1 MEQDVCALPLTQGQL
16 DIWLAQ
22 ETGHSGIEWQL
33 AYFVKIEG
41 PVKPDLLE
49 QAIRQA
55 IQEAEPTR
63 AAFFEVDG
71 QVFQRAI
78 DDPDIELV
86 RYDLTGSHDPMQE
99 AYRMASLIQHTPMP
113 LTGPLLKFTLFRTRL
128 DEFYVFTCCHHI
140 VTDGFGI
147 ALVTR
152 RIATIY
158 SAMVSG
164 EAIPPAFFGSLQDL
178 ISCELD
184 YENSSDYLE
193 DRAYWSKNLPQE
205 SGEHYQWPET
215 AHERDP
221 QWPSAPVQLDASVIH
236 RIKGLSKALGIR
248 RSSVITA
255 ACALLVRGLC
265 DESSE
270 VVLNFP
276 VSRRVRPESKTIP
289 GMIAGVVPLMLT
301 VSPETSVA
309 DFSEHVDTRIREAV
323 RHQRFPVRILE
334 ADSTSRRSGQ
344 TANRVVVN
352 FIPSRLSL
360 NLAGVPAR
368 ASFATFGPVGHFGLY
383 FLGAGDQ
390 LSLITAGSGRPFSGF
405 DVTELAER
413 LGRILMAMATDP
425 GRRLSSIDLL
435 DNGERASLDVWGNRA
450 VLTPQATTSMSIP
463 AVFAEQ
469 VARAPEAVA
478 LSCGDSSWTYRE
490 IEHVANRLA
499 HLLAAQGAG
508 PGECVALLFSRSAEA
523 IVAIWAVLKTGAAY
537 LPIDPAAPAARI
549 AFMVADAAPIAAV
562 STADLRSQLDDCDL
576 PVIDVDDPRIPTY
589 PCTGLPAPAAENI
602 AYIIYTSGTTGVP
615 KGVAITH
622 RNVTELLQAL
632 DAELDMTSRQV
643 WSHCHSLAFDFSVWE
658 IFGALLRGG
667 RLVVVPEWVARSP
680 AEFHAL
686 LVAEQ
691 VTILSQTPSAFGALQ
706 TTVLPEPEL
715 REQLKLE
722 AVVFGGEA
730 LEPQRLEPWLHGH
743 LRPPRMVNM
752 YGITETTVH
761 ASFRE
766 IVKSDIG
773 TTVSPI
779 GVPLSHLTLF
789 VLDVWLRPMPVGVV
803 GELYVAGGG
812 LGCGYARRTS
822 LTASRYV
829 ACPFGGLGAPGTRMY
844 RTGDLAYWGA
854 DGQLRYVGRI
864 DDQVKIRGF
873 RIELG
878 DVQAALVGV
887 DGVNQAAVIA
897 REDNPGDKR
906 LVGYVTGMVQPL
918 EVRAALAARLP
929 DYMVPAVVVVL
940 DELPLTVSGKVDRR
954 ALPVPEIDSGVVYRA
969 PRDRR
974 ELVLAGLFA
983 EVLGLPRVG
992 IDDGFFDL
1000 GGDSLSATRLV
1011 ARIRVE
1017 LGIEIA
1023 LRAVFEAPTVAGLAD
1038 WVSAHGGGRV
1048 RDALTAWERP
1058 ERIPLSF
1065 AQSRLWL
1072 LYKYEGPSATYNIP
1086 LAVRLAG
1093 HLQVAALSAAIA
1105 DVVARHESLR
1115 TVFTET
1121 DGIPCQHILA
1131 PESVDVA
1138 VAISDVAN
1146 SQELVTLLTHAAQ
1159 HRFELATEI
1168 PIRANLVAVS
1178 PVEHVLMLVV
1188 HHIAADGASLV
1199 PLARDVAAAYAARCA
1214 GHEPGWS
1221 PLPVQ
1226 YADYT
1231 LWQHE
1236 FLGILE
1242 DPDSVLA
1249 RQFAY
1254 WREELAGVPEAI
1266 RLPFDRPRPPQRSF
1280 GGGMVWLTID
1290 PGLRAS
1296 IEVLARDTGTT
1307 TSMVLQAALAVLLR
1321 KLGAGDDLTIG
1332 GPIAGRTDVALAD
1345 LVGFFVN
1352 TWVLRVDT
1360 AGNPGFSELLDQ
1372 VRDKALGA
1380 YENQDAPFERLVELL
1395 NPVRSTAHHP
1405 LFQVCFALQNNAL
1418 PTLNFPGLAS
1428 DALPAPTGTA
1438 KFDLFFNLSDLPA
1451 TPGAPQPLAGYIEY
1465 ATDLFNQD
1473 TVEKIANYYLRV
1485 LETVCADP
1493 GRRIDS
1499 IEIIDAAEREQI
1511 LSEWNTATAPIP
1523 DATIAQLFAAQA
1535 TANPHAIAL
1544 EDDNQVLTYTQ
1555 LAARVNQLARFLIAG
1570 GVGPEALVGLAM
1582 RRSVDLV
1589 VAMHAVLAA
1598 GGVFVPIDP
1607 LNPVART
1614 NDVLCT
1620 ADPVCVL
1627 TSSADHFLA
1636 DTDLP
1641 VHGID
1646 NVDLSGFSAAP
1657 LADADR
1663 LMPLTADNAAYVIF
1677 TSGSTGQPKG
1687 VAVTHRA
1694 IVNQMLWIV
1703 TQYGFGPDDVYLQKT
1718 AATFDVSLWGYLGVL
1733 ISGARL
1739 VLAAPDGQR
1748 DPDYLANTIRSRGV
1762 TLTDFVPSML
1772 SVFNAIAS
1780 REALV
1785 SLRDVL
1791 VIGEA
1796 LSLQTAHT
1804 FAAACD
1810 AGLHNLYGPTEAA
1823 VSVTHWRHERTDADT
1838 VPIGAPQPNQQLYV
1852 LDAGLQAVPVG
1863 VPGELYIAGAGLA
1876 RGYHRSAGLTASR
1889 FVACPFG
1896 TPGTRMYRSGDV
1908 VCWRA
1913 DGQLNYLA
1921 RTDEQVKIRGV
1932 RIEPGEIETVL
1943 AAHPQVA
1950 QAVVTTQIAPGT
1962 QDKHLVGYV
1971 VMDRQALL
1979 VKEPQREADL
1989 VEHWQR
1995 VWGGVY
2001 SGLTFDA
2008 AGPAGFGQDFRGRN
2022 SSYTGEPIPLEQM
2035 QEWRAAAVRRIR
2047 GLNPVRVLEIG
2058 VGSGLLLAE
2067 LAGECVEYWGTDVSA
2082 ATIEKLRAAVAEQP
2096 WADRVHLRVAPA
2108 NVTDGLPE
2116 GHFDVVV
2123 LNSVIQY
2130 FPSVSYLLEVLESA
2144 MRLLAPGG
2152 AVFIGDV
2159 RSLTLLPTL
2168 TTARLCAAGTEDT
2181 VAVMRSRVRRAIQAE
2196 QELLVAPEFFVALTR
2211 RFSDL
2216 AGVDVQLKRMTA
2228 VNELSCHRYEVVLHK
2243 TPTTARS
2250 VANLPVQPWQELG
2263 SLAALGR
2270 YLQSRDLAGVRVSG
2284 VPHRGLWPD
2293 VEMARALAQAD
2304 DQVSVS
2310 GLDVMPAP
2318 LDAVLPHECERLG
2331 QELGYAVV
2339 VTFSPIPGLM
2349 DLICLRPID
2358 PADKRPALTDVYLPV
2373 TAVGS
2378 LACYVND
2385 PSAIQRPGQ
2394 LREYL
2399 GVRLPEFM
2407 VPAAI
2412 VVLDELPLTVNG
2424 KIDRRALPAPQF
2436 DTSTTYREPR
2446 NQHEQVLAEVF
2457 AEVLGLGRVGI
2468 DDGFF
2473 DLGGHSLSAT
2483 RLVARIRARLGIEV
2497 PIRAVFEA
2505 PTVAGLAGWLS
2516 VHGDGP
2522 VRPALVAG
2530 PRPDRVPL
2538 SFAQARLWFLYK
2550 YEGRSATYN
2559 IPLAVRLTG
2568 NLDVTAMSAAI
2579 ADVIGRHESLRT
2591 VYVESEGVPWQQ
2603 VLEVDAVK
2611 VPLTLTDAGDEQS
2624 LVAAVAAVAGY
2635 RFDLASEIPLRAQLV
2650 RVSGNE
2656 HVLVLVVHHI
2666 AADGASL
2673 APLARDVAIAYA
2685 ARCAGEQPGWS
2696 PLPVQYADYTLWQHE
2711 VLGSE
2716 EDPDSVL
2723 SRQFTYWRAE
2733 LAGVAEQIVL
2743 PCDRPRPARQSFRG
2757 AVVDFSIDARLRER
2771 LEVRARESGTTLSM
2785 VLQAGMAVLLH
2796 KLGGGDDLTIGGP
2809 IAGRTDEALADLV
2822 GFFVNTWVLRVDTT
2836 GNPGFGELLEQVR
2849 LKALAAYENQ
2859 DAPFERLV
2867 ELLNPARSTAHH
2879 PLFQVMFALQNN
2891 PLPTL
2896 EFPGLGIEAL
2906 PVPTGIARFDLFINL
2921 TEMPAI
2927 DGAPQ
2932 PLPGFIE
2939 YATDLF
2945 DRDTVKRFAAYYLRI
2960 LETVCADP
2968 DQRLSSMD
2976 LLDEDERTRVDEWGN
2991 RTTLNATP
2999 PASVS
3004 VPQMW
3009 DAQVARTPDAVALV
3023 CGATSLTYRE
3033 LDQAANRLA
3042 HRLASTGASPGA
3054 VVGLL
3059 FERSAQAITA
3069 ILAVLKT
3076 GAAYLPIDPAYPDA
3090 RIGFMLDDTTPVVV
3104 LTTTG
3109 LRPRLD
3115 DHNVAIIDVGDPT
3128 LNSESDTRLP
3138 YPAAEDIAY
3147 LIYTSGTT
3155 GVPKGVAI
3163 THHNITQL
3171 FATRDGGFTP
3181 AWKPVWTQWHSYSFD
3196 ESVREICGALLH
3208 GGRLIVVPE
3217 SVVRSPTEFH
3227 DLLVAEQVDVLPQ
3240 TPSAAGVLSPHGL
3253 ESVVLVVCGEPCPAE
3268 LVDNW
3273 ANGER
3278 IMVNAYGQT
3287 ETTINAAVSAPLS
3300 TGNTVVPIGSPVPR
3314 AALFVLDNQL
3324 HPVPTGVI
3332 GELYVA
3338 GAGVGLGYWRRPGL
3352 TAQRFIA
3359 CPFSDPA
3366 TPATRMYRT
3375 GDLARW
3381 DTDGQLLYVGRAD
3394 QQVKIRGL
3402 RIELG
3407 EIETALTTHPKVSQ
3421 AIVIA
3426 RPTTNTGD
3434 TTDKQLVAYVVL
3446 DQDALLAREP
3456 EQEADL
3462 VEAGRRVWGV
3472 VYLEAGA
3479 GSGGPALGADF
3490 GSWNSS
3496 YTGEPIALEQMRQW
3510 QAAAVGRIR
3519 RLNPARVL
3527 EIGVGCGLL
3536 LAELAAEC
3544 IEYWGTDVSAATI
3557 EKLRATVAE
3566 QPWADRV
3573 RLRVV
3578 PADVTDGLP
3587 EGHFDVVVLNSV
3599 VQYFPSAGYLL
3610 DVLSAALGL
3619 LAPGGAVFIGDV
3631 RNLTLLPAFNTGVLF
3646 AGAAGGLESAATR
3659 RARVARVM
3667 RAEHEL
3673 LLAPEFFIALPHRFS
3688 DIAAVDVQL
3697 KRMAAVNELS
3707 CYRYEVVLHKAPAAV
3722 HSVADLP
3729 VEPWQRLGSLAA
3741 LGQYL
3746 ESQDLAGVRVCGAPH
3761 RGLWPDV
3768 ELARALARAN
3778 DQVPVSEL
3786 DVAAPP
3792 LDAVLP
3798 HECELLGQQLGYAV
3812 AVTFSPT
3819 PGLMDLIFTRAS
3831 DPADRQPALS
3841 DVYLPGTTVAGVA
3854 GYANDPSAIDR
3865 PRELREFV
3873 SVRLPEFMVPAAV
3886 VVLDELPL
3894 TVNGKVDR
3902 RALPAPEFDAGAA
3915 YRGPRNQREQA
3926 LAEVFAEVLGLTRV
3940 GIDDGFFDL
3949 GGHSLSAM
3957 RLVARMRTQLGVE
3970 VPIRAVFEAPTV
3982 AGLADW
3988 LSVHDGGPVRPALV
4002 AGPRPDR
4009 VPLSFA
4015 QARLWF
4021 LYKYEG
4027 RSATYN
4033 IPFAVRLSGNLD
4045 VTAMSAAIAD
4055 VVARHESLRTVY
4067 VETEGVPWQ
4076 QVLAADAVEVPLTL
4090 TDAGDEQS
4098 LAAAMAG
4105 TVGYRF
4111 DLASEIPLRAQLVR
4125 VSGNEHVLVLV
4136 VHHIAADGASLPPL
4150 ARDVAIA
4157 YAARCA
4163 GKQPG
4168 WSPLPVQYADYTLW
4182 QQKVLG
4188 TAEDADSVLSQQ
4200 FAYWRSQ
4207 LAGAPEA
4214 IRLPFDRPR
4223 PPRQSFGGALVW
4235 FTINPVLRGRIEAL
4249 ARDTGATV
4257 SMVLQAGLAVL
4268 LRKLGAGDDLSIGGL
4283 IAGRSDAA
4291 LADLV
4296 GYFVNTWVLRVDA
4309 SGDPRFGELLEQ
4321 VRTKALAAYEN
4332 QDAPFE
4338 RLVELLNPVR
4348 SAAHHPL
4355 FQVLF
4360 VLQNNP
4366 LPTLDFPDLT
4376 IDPLPAPTGA
4386 AKFDLLFDLLELPP
4400 VDGTP
4405 QPMPGFIEYATDLF
4419 DHDTVERFAA
4429 YYLRVLEAVC
4439 ADPYRQLSS
4448 IALLDEA
4455 ERGRVLTEWND
4466 TAVAVP
4472 EATIAQLFAA
4482 QVALAPETVAVED
4495 GERVLT
4501 YRELDNRA
4509 QRLAGRLRAYGARPE
4524 AVIAVALGRSADLV
4538 VALLAIAKT
4547 GAAYLAIDL
4556 NYPSE
4561 RTAYILSDAAPQ
4573 LVITDT
4579 ATAESLPNTTI
4590 ARLITD
4596 SPEAGDTAAAPSGPE
4611 LDGAGACPGNLA
4623 YIMYT
4628 SGSTGRPKAV
4638 AVTHR
4643 NVVALFAGLQRWCGF
4658 TDTDVWAWCHSP
4670 SFDFSVWE
4678 LWGALL
4684 HGARVVVV
4692 AWDTVRSPQQLW
4704 QLVLDRHVTVLSQTP
4719 SAFYELI
4726 RAEREHPAGA
4736 ADCQLRMVVFGGEA
4750 LDTSRLDGWYPQQ
4763 RAAGP
4768 VLMNMYGITET
4779 SVHVTHL
4786 ELTSAHLAGQGS
4798 PIGAP
4803 LGNMRVFVLDERL
4816 APVPVGVAGELYIA
4830 GAGVARGYRGR
4841 AGLTAQRFVACA
4853 FGPGGTRMYRSGD
4866 VVRWTAAGV
4875 LEFVGRA
4882 DEQVKIRGFRIEPG
4896 EVEAA
4901 LAAHPRVSQAVVI
4914 DRPPPGAVDAGDKQ
4928 LVGYVVLDREAM
4940 LAREPAQ
4947 EADLVEQWRRV
4958 YDGLYSQDDA
4968 DPSAPVV
4975 LGTDFGGWNSS
4986 YTGEPIPLEQMQE
4999 WRAAAVRRIRGLN
5012 PVRVLEI
5019 GVGSGLL
5026 LAELAGECVEYWG
5039 TDVSAATIEKLRA
5052 AVAEQPWADRVHLRV
5067 APANVTDGLPEGHF
5081 DVVVLNSVVQ
5091 YFPSAGY
5098 LLDVLDSALGL
5109 LAPGGA
5115 IFLGDVRNLTLLE
5128 TFSTGILSARAE
5140 GATVTRARIAREMRT
5155 EQELLL
5161 APEFFVAL
5169 TRRFSDLAG
5178 VDVQLKRMT
5187 AVNELSCHRYEVVL
5201 HKTPTTARSV
5211 ANLPVQ
5217 PWQELG
5223 SLAALGRYLQSRDL
5237 AGVRVSGVPHRGLWP
5252 DVEMARALAQ
5262 ADDQVSVSGL
5272 DVMPAPLDAVLPH
5285 ECERLGQELGYAVVV
5300 TFSPIPGLMDLICLR
5315 PIDPA
5320 DKRPA
5325 LTDVYL
5331 PVTAVGSLACYVN
5344 DPSAIQR
5351 PGQLRE
5357 YLGVRLPEFM
5367 VPAAIVVLDELPLT
5381 VNGKID
5387 RRALPAPQFDT
5398 STTYREPRNQH
5409 EQVLAE
5415 VFAEVLGLGRVGID
5429 DGFFDLGGH
5438 SLSATRLVARIRAR
5452 LGIEVPIRAV
5462 FEAPTVAGLAGWLSV
5477 HGDGPV
5483 RPALVAGPRPDRVPL
5498 SFAQARLW
5506 FLYKYEGRS
5515 ATYNIP
5521 LAVRLTGNLDVT
5533 AMSAAI
5539 ADVIGRHESL
5549 RTVYVESEGVPWQQV
5564 LEVDAVKV
5572 PLTLTDAGDE
5582 QSLVAAVAAVAGYR
5596 FDLASEI
5603 PLRAQLVRVSGN
5615 EHVLVLVVHHI
5626 AADGASLAPLARD
5639 VAIAYAARCAGEQ
5652 PGWSPL
5658 PVQYADYTLWQHEVL
5673 GSEEDPD
5680 SVLSR
5685 QFTYWRAELAGVA
5698 EQIVLP
5704 CDRPRPARQSFRGAV
5719 VDFSIDARLRER
5731 LEVRARESGTTL
5743 SMVLQAGMAVL
5754 LHKLGGGDDL
5764 TIGGPI
5770 AGRTDEALADLV
5782 GFFVNTWVLR
5792 VDTTG
5797 NPGFGEL
5804 LEQVRLKALAAYENQ
5819 DAPFERLVEL
5829 LNPARSTAHHP
5840 LFQVMFALQNNPLPT
5855 LEFPGLGIEA
5865 LPVPTGIARFDLF
5878 INLTEMPAIDGAP
5891 QPLPGFIEY
5900 ATDLFD
5906 RDTVKRFA
5914 AYYLRILETV
5924 CADPDQ
5930 RLSSMDL
5937 LDEDERTR
5945 VDEWGNRTTLNATPP
5960 ASVSVPQMWD
5970 AQVARTPD
5978 AVALVCGATSLTY
5991 RELDQAANRLAHRLA
6006 STGASPGA
6014 VVGLLFERSAQAIT
6028 AILAVLK
6035 TGAAYLP
6042 IDPAYPDARIGFMLD
6057 DTTPVVV
6064 LTTTGLRPRLDD
6076 HNVAI
6081 IDVGDPTLNSES
6093 DTRLPY
6099 PAAEDIAYL
6108 IYTSGTTGV
6117 PKGVAITHHNI
6128 TQLFATR
6135 DGGFTPA
6142 WKPVWT
6148 QWHSYSFDES
6158 VREICGALLHGG
6170 RLIVVPES
6178 VVRSPTEFH
6187 DLLVAEQVDVLPQT
6201 PSAAGVLSPHGLESV
6216 VLVVCGEPC
6225 PAELVDNWANGERIM
6240 VNAYGQTETTINA
6253 AVSAPLST
6261 GNTVVPIGSP
6271 VPRAALFVLDN
6282 QLHPVPTGVIG
6293 ELYVAGAG
6301 VGLGYWRRPGLTA
6314 QRFIA
6319 CPFSDPATPATR
6331 MYRTGDLARWDTDG
6345 QLLYVGRADQQVKI
6359 RGLRIE
6365 LGEIETA
6372 LTTHPKVSQAI
6383 VIARPTTNTGDT
6395 TDKQLVAYVVLDS
6408 PADDPAGLVAE
6419 LRGFV
6424 GSRLPDFMVPAA
6436 VVVLDELPMTVNGKV
6451 DRQALPSPEFDA
6463 GVVYRA
6469 PRDQRELTLAELFA
6483 EVLGLPQVG
6492 IDDGFFDLGGHS
6504 LSATRLVARVRA
6516 QLGVEVPIRAVF
6528 EAPTVARLAEWL
6540 SQERIVESA
6549 DPFAVVLPIR
6559 LDGTRPPMW
6568 CVHPA
6573 GGFSWGYRRLIGHL
6587 RDRPIY
6593 GLQAR
6598 GLDGITPVA
6607 SSVPAMANDYLEQI
6621 LAVQPEGP
6629 FFLLGYSFGG
6639 VVAHAIAAELQTRGH
6654 QVALLGMIDS
6664 KPFMDD
6670 DGGIMRPELHPE
6682 PGSLAESEMFDAI
6695 GKWIQERYHISVD
6708 NPDYQQI
6715 AKTSFAMWKNV
6726 VVLVKDYIPP
6736 IYDGPSVL
6744 FISTIDQVKSR
6755 DEVIADWQPHLRGT
6769 VTAHDIEGRHSDLDL
6784 AAPMAMI
6791 GQILDRAATAGDND
6805 QVTEKDLKNDC

>member
-3217 SVVRSPTEFH
+3217 SVVRS
-3227 DLLVAEQVDVLPQ
+3227 
-3240 TPSAAGVLSPHGL
+3240 
-3253 ESVVLVVCGEPCPAE
+3253 
-3268 LVDNW
+3268 
-3273 ANGER
+3273 
-3278 IMVNAYGQT
+3278 
-3287 ETTINAAVSAPLS
+3287 
-3300 TGNTVVPIGSPVPR
+3300 
-3314 AALFVLDNQL
+3314 
-3324 HPVPTGVI
+3324 
-3332 GELYVA
+3332 
-3338 GAGVGLGYWRRPGL
+3338 
-3352 TAQRFIA
+3352 QR
-3359 CPFSDPA
+3359 
-3366 TPATRMYRT
+3366 
-3375 GDLARW
+3375 
-3381 DTDGQLLYVGRAD
+3381 
-3394 QQVKIRGL
+3394 
-3402 RIELG
+3402 
-3407 EIETALTTHPKVSQ
+3407 
-3421 AIVIA
+3421 
-3426 RPTTNTGD
+3426 N
-3434 TTDKQLVAYVVL
+3434 
-3446 DQDALLAREP
+3446 
-3456 EQEADL
+3456 
-3462 VEAGRRVWGV
+3462 
-3472 VYLEAGA
+3472 
-3479 GSGGPALGADF
+3479 
-3490 GSWNSS
+3490 
-3496 YTGEPIALEQMRQW
+3496 
-3510 QAAAVGRIR
+3510 
-3519 RLNPARVL
+3519 
-3527 EIGVGCGLL
+3527 
-3536 LAELAAEC
+3536 
-3544 IEYWGTDVSAATI
+3544 
-3557 EKLRATVAE
+3557 
-3566 QPWADRV
+3566 
-3573 RLRVV
+3573 
-3578 PADVTDGLP
+3578 
-3587 EGHFDVVVLNSV
+3587 
-3599 VQYFPSAGYLL
+3599 
-3610 DVLSAALGL
+3610 
-3619 LAPGGAVFIGDV
+3619 
-3631 RNLTLLPAFNTGVLF
+3631 
-3646 AGAAGGLESAATR
+3646 
-3659 RARVARVM
+3659 
-3667 RAEHEL
+3667 
-3673 LLAPEFFIALPHRFS
+3673 
-3688 DIAAVDVQL
+3688 
-3697 KRMAAVNELS
+3697 
-3707 CYRYEVVLHKAPAAV
+3707 
-3722 HSVADLP
+3722 
-3729 VEPWQRLGSLAA
+3729 
-3741 LGQYL
+3741 
-3746 ESQDLAGVRVCGAPH
+3746 
-3761 RGLWPDV
+3761 
-3768 ELARALARAN
+3768 
-3778 DQVPVSEL
+3778 
-3786 DVAAPP
+3786 
-3792 LDAVLP
+3792 
-3798 HECELLGQQLGYAV
+3798 
-3812 AVTFSPT
+3812 
-3819 PGLMDLIFTRAS
+3819 
-3831 DPADRQPALS
+3831 
-3841 DVYLPGTTVAGVA
+3841 
-3854 GYANDPSAIDR
+3854 
-3865 PRELREFV
+3865 
-3873 SVRLPEFMVPAAV
+3873 
-3886 VVLDELPL
+3886 
-3894 TVNGKVDR
+3894 
-3902 RALPAPEFDAGAA
+3902 
-3915 YRGPRNQREQA
+3915 
-3926 LAEVFAEVLGLTRV
+3926 
-3940 GIDDGFFDL
+3940 
-3949 GGHSLSAM
+3949 
-3957 RLVARMRTQLGVE
+3957 
-3970 VPIRAVFEAPTV
+3970 
-3982 AGLADW
+3982 
-3988 LSVHDGGPVRPALV
+3988 
-4002 AGPRPDR
+4002 
-4009 VPLSFA
+4009 
-4015 QARLWF
+4015 
-4021 LYKYEG
+4021 
-4027 RSATYN
+4027 
-4033 IPFAVRLSGNLD
+4033 
-4045 VTAMSAAIAD
+4045 
-4055 VVARHESLRTVY
+4055 
-4067 VETEGVPWQ
+4067 
-4076 QVLAADAVEVPLTL
+4076 
-4090 TDAGDEQS
+4090 
-4098 LAAAMAG
+4098 
-4105 TVGYRF
+4105 
-4111 DLASEIPLRAQLVR
+4111 
-4125 VSGNEHVLVLV
+4125 
-4136 VHHIAADGASLPPL
+4136 
-4150 ARDVAIA
+4150 
-4157 YAARCA
+4157 
-4163 GKQPG
+4163 
-4168 WSPLPVQYADYTLW
+4168 
-4182 QQKVLG
+4182 
-4188 TAEDADSVLSQQ
+4188 
-4200 FAYWRSQ
+4200 
-4207 LAGAPEA
+4207 
-4214 IRLPFDRPR
+4214 
-4223 PPRQSFGGALVW
+4223 
-4235 FTINPVLRGRIEAL
+4235 
-4249 ARDTGATV
+4249 
-4257 SMVLQAGLAVL
+4257 
-4268 LRKLGAGDDLSIGGL
+4268 
-4283 IAGRSDAA
+4283 
-4291 LADLV
+4291 
-4296 GYFVNTWVLRVDA
+4296 
-4309 SGDPRFGELLEQ
+4309 
-4321 VRTKALAAYEN
+4321 
-4332 QDAPFE
+4332 
-4338 RLVELLNPVR
+4338 
-4348 SAAHHPL
+4348 
-4355 FQVLF
+4355 
-4360 VLQNNP
+4360 
-4366 LPTLDFPDLT
+4366 
-4376 IDPLPAPTGA
+4376 
-4386 AKFDLLFDLLELPP
+4386 
-4400 VDGTP
+4400 
-4405 QPMPGFIEYATDLF
+4405 
-4419 DHDTVERFAA
+4419 
-4429 YYLRVLEAVC
+4429 
-4439 ADPYRQLSS
+4439 
-4448 IALLDEA
+4448 
-4455 ERGRVLTEWND
+4455 
-4466 TAVAVP
+4466 
-4472 EATIAQLFAA
+4472 
-4482 QVALAPETVAVED
+4482 
-4495 GERVLT
+4495 
-4501 YRELDNRA
+4501 
-4509 QRLAGRLRAYGARPE
+4509 
-4524 AVIAVALGRSADLV
+4524 
-4538 VALLAIAKT
+4538 
-4547 GAAYLAIDL
+4547 
-4556 NYPSE
+4556 
-4561 RTAYILSDAAPQ
+4561 
-4573 LVITDT
+4573 
-4579 ATAESLPNTTI
+4579 
-4590 ARLITD
+4590 
-4596 SPEAGDTAAAPSGPE
+4596 
-4611 LDGAGACPGNLA
+4611 
-4623 YIMYT
+4623 
-4628 SGSTGRPKAV
+4628 
-4638 AVTHR
+4638 
-4643 NVVALFAGLQRWCGF
+4643 
-4658 TDTDVWAWCHSP
+4658 
-4670 SFDFSVWE
+4670 
-4678 LWGALL
+4678 
-4684 HGARVVVV
+4684 
-4692 AWDTVRSPQQLW
+4692 
-4704 QLVLDRHVTVLSQTP
+4704 
-4719 SAFYELI
+4719 
-4726 RAEREHPAGA
+4726 
-4736 ADCQLRMVVFGGEA
+4736 
-4750 LDTSRLDGWYPQQ
+4750 
-4763 RAAGP
+4763 
-4768 VLMNMYGITET
+4768 
-4779 SVHVTHL
+4779 
-4786 ELTSAHLAGQGS
+4786 
-4798 PIGAP
+4798 
-4803 LGNMRVFVLDERL
+4803 
-4816 APVPVGVAGELYIA
+4816 
-4830 GAGVARGYRGR
+4830 
-4841 AGLTAQRFVACA
+4841 
-4853 FGPGGTRMYRSGD
+4853 
-4866 VVRWTAAGV
+4866 
-4875 LEFVGRA
+4875 
-4882 DEQVKIRGFRIEPG
+4882 
-4896 EVEAA
+4896 
-4901 LAAHPRVSQAVVI
+4901 
-4914 DRPPPGAVDAGDKQ
+4914 
-4928 LVGYVVLDREAM
+4928 
-4940 LAREPAQ
+4940 
-4947 EADLVEQWRRV
+4947 
-4958 YDGLYSQDDA
+4958 
-4968 DPSAPVV
+4968 
-4975 LGTDFGGWNSS
+4975 
-4986 YTGEPIPLEQMQE
+4986 
-4999 WRAAAVRRIRGLN
+4999 
-5012 PVRVLEI
+5012 
-5019 GVGSGLL
+5019 
-5026 LAELAGECVEYWG
+5026 
-5039 TDVSAATIEKLRA
+5039 
-5052 AVAEQPWADRVHLRV
+5052 
-5067 APANVTDGLPEGHF
+5067 
-5081 DVVVLNSVVQ
+5081 
-5091 YFPSAGY
+5091 
-5098 LLDVLDSALGL
+5098 
-5109 LAPGGA
+5109 
-5115 IFLGDVRNLTLLE
+5115 
-5128 TFSTGILSARAE
+5128 
-5140 GATVTRARIAREMRT
+5140 
-5155 EQELLL
+5155 
-5161 APEFFVAL
+5161 
-5169 TRRFSDLAG
+5169 
-5178 VDVQLKRMT
+5178 
-5187 AVNELSCHRYEVVL
+5187 
-5201 HKTPTTARSV
+5201 
-5211 ANLPVQ
+5211 
-5217 PWQELG
+5217 
-5223 SLAALGRYLQSRDL
+5223 
-5237 AGVRVSGVPHRGLWP
+5237 
-5252 DVEMARALAQ
+5252 
-5262 ADDQVSVSGL
+5262 
-5272 DVMPAPLDAVLPH
+5272 
-5285 ECERLGQELGYAVVV
+5285 
-5300 TFSPIPGLMDLICLR
+5300 
-5315 PIDPA
+5315 
-5320 DKRPA
+5320 
-5325 LTDVYL
+5325 
-5331 PVTAVGSLACYVN
+5331 
-5344 DPSAIQR
+5344 
-5351 PGQLRE
+5351 
-5357 YLGVRLPEFM
+5357 
-5367 VPAAIVVLDELPLT
+5367 
-5381 VNGKID
+5381 
-5387 RRALPAPQFDT
+5387 
-5398 STTYREPRNQH
+5398 STT
-5409 EQVLAE
+5409 
-5415 VFAEVLGLGRVGID
+5415 
-5429 DGFFDLGGH
+5429 
-5438 SLSATRLVARIRAR
+5438 S
-5452 LGIEVPIRAV
+5452 
-5462 FEAPTVAGLAGWLSV
+5462 
-5477 HGDGPV
+5477 
-5483 RPALVAGPRPDRVPL
+5483 
-5498 SFAQARLW
+5498 
-5506 FLYKYEGRS
+5506 
-5515 ATYNIP
+5515 
-5521 LAVRLTGNLDVT
+5521 
-5533 AMSAAI
+5533 
-5539 ADVIGRHESL
+5539 
-5549 RTVYVESEGVPWQQV
+5549 
-5564 LEVDAVKV
+5564 
-5572 PLTLTDAGDE
+5572 
-5582 QSLVAAVAAVAGYR
+5582 
-5596 FDLASEI
+5596 
-5603 PLRAQLVRVSGN
+5603 
-5615 EHVLVLVVHHI
+5615 
-5626 AADGASLAPLARD
+5626 
-5639 VAIAYAARCAGEQ
+5639 
-5652 PGWSPL
+5652 
-5658 PVQYADYTLWQHEVL
+5658 
-5673 GSEEDPD
+5673 
-5680 SVLSR
+5680 
-5685 QFTYWRAELAGVA
+5685 
-5698 EQIVLP
+5698 
-5704 CDRPRPARQSFRGAV
+5704 
-5719 VDFSIDARLRER
+5719 
-5731 LEVRARESGTTL
+5731 
-5743 SMVLQAGMAVL
+5743 
-5754 LHKLGGGDDL
+5754 
-5764 TIGGPI
+5764 
-5770 AGRTDEALADLV
+5770 
-5782 GFFVNTWVLR
+5782 
-5792 VDTTG
+5792 
-5797 NPGFGEL
+5797 
-5804 LEQVRLKALAAYENQ
+5804 
-5819 DAPFERLVEL
+5819 
-5829 LNPARSTAHHP
+5829 
-5840 LFQVMFALQNNPLPT
+5840 
-5855 LEFPGLGIEA
+5855 
-5865 LPVPTGIARFDLF
+5865 
-5878 INLTEMPAIDGAP
+5878 
-5891 QPLPGFIEY
+5891 
-5900 ATDLFD
+5900 
-5906 RDTVKRFA
+5906 
-5914 AYYLRILETV
+5914 
-5924 CADPDQ
+5924 
-5930 RLSSMDL
+5930 
-5937 LDEDERTR
+5937 
-5945 VDEWGNRTTLNATPP
+5945 
-5960 ASVSVPQMWD
+5960 
-5970 AQVARTPD
+5970 
-5978 AVALVCGATSLTY
+5978 
-5991 RELDQAANRLAHRLA
+5991 
-6006 STGASPGA
+6006 
-6014 VVGLLFERSAQAIT
+6014 
-6028 AILAVLK
+6028 
-6035 TGAAYLP
+6035 
-6042 IDPAYPDARIGFMLD
+6042 
-6057 DTTPVVV
+6057 
-6064 LTTTGLRPRLDD
+6064 
-6076 HNVAI
+6076 
-6081 IDVGDPTLNSES
+6081 
-6093 DTRLPY
+6093 
-6099 PAAEDIAYL
+6099 
-6108 IYTSGTTGV
+6108 
-6117 PKGVAITHHNI
+6117 
-6128 TQLFATR
+6128 
-6135 DGGFTPA
+6135 
-6142 WKPVWT
+6142 
-6148 QWHSYSFDES
+6148 
-6158 VREICGALLHGG
+6158 
-6170 RLIVVPES
+6170 
-6178 VVRSPTEFH
+6178 
-6187 DLLVAEQVDVLPQT
+6187 
-6201 PSAAGVLSPHGLESV
+6201 
-6216 VLVVCGEPC
+6216 
-6225 PAELVDNWANGERIM
+6225 
-6240 VNAYGQTETTINA
+6240 
-6253 AVSAPLST
+6253 
-6261 GNTVVPIGSP
+6261 
-6271 VPRAALFVLDN
+6271 
-6282 QLHPVPTGVIG
+6282 
-6293 ELYVAGAG
+6293 
-6301 VGLGYWRRPGLTA
+6301 
-6314 QRFIA
+6314 
-6319 CPFSDPATPATR
+6319 
-6331 MYRTGDLARWDTDG
+6331 
-6345 QLLYVGRADQQVKI
+6345 
-6359 RGLRIE
+6359 
-6365 LGEIETA
+6365 
-6372 LTTHPKVSQAI
+6372 
-6383 VIARPTTNTGDT
+6383 
-6395 TDKQLVAYVVLDS
+6395 
-6408 PADDPAGLVAE
+6408 
-6419 LRGFV
+6419 
-6424 GSRLPDFMVPAA
+6424 
-6436 VVVLDELPMTVNGKV
+6436 
-6451 DRQALPSPEFDA
+6451 
-6463 GVVYRA
+6463 
-6469 PRDQRELTLAELFA
+6469 
-6483 EVLGLPQVG
+6483 
-6492 IDDGFFDLGGHS
+6492 
-6504 LSATRLVARVRA
+6504 
-6516 QLGVEVPIRAVF
+6516 
-6528 EAPTVARLAEWL
+6528 
-6540 SQERIVESA
+6540 
-6549 DPFAVVLPIR
+6549 
-6559 LDGTRPPMW
+6559 
-6568 CVHPA
+6568 
-6573 GGFSWGYRRLIGHL
+6573 
-6587 RDRPIY
+6587 
-6593 GLQAR
+6593 
-6598 GLDGITPVA
+6598 
-6607 SSVPAMANDYLEQI
+6607 
-6621 LAVQPEGP
+6621 
-6629 FFLLGYSFGG
+6629 
-6639 VVAHAIAAELQTRGH
+6639 
-6654 QVALLGMIDS
+6654 
-6664 KPFMDD
+6664 
-6670 DGGIMRPELHPE
+6670 
-6682 PGSLAESEMFDAI
+6682 
-6695 GKWIQERYHISVD
+6695 
-6708 NPDYQQI
+6708 
-6715 AKTSFAMWKNV
+6715 
-6726 VVLVKDYIPP
+6726 
-6736 IYDGPSVL
+6736 
-6744 FISTIDQVKSR
+6744 
-6755 DEVIADWQPHLRGT
+6755 
-6769 VTAHDIEGRHSDLDL
+6769 
-6784 AAPMAMI
+6784 
-6791 GQILDRAATAGDND
+6791 
-6805 QVTEKDLKNDC
+6805 